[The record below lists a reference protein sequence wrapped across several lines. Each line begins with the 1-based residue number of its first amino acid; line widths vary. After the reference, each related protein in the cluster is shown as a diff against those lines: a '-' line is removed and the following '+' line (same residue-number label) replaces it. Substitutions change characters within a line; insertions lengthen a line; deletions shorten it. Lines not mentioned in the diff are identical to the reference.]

1 MKRPIAAL
9 LLCLACL
16 SPAMAEDTAAVKVVP
31 VLTTTKTA
39 TGQPLVL
46 PDKNPQVV
54 VTSMEIAPGAR
65 LPRHMHPFARYAYV
79 LQGEVT
85 VEYEG
90 GQRRVFHAG
99 EFIVEAIGVWHFGT
113 NTGTVPLRL
122 LVIDQ
127 VEAGKSNTILA
138 N

>member
-1 MKRPIAAL
+1 MKRLIAVL

-16 SPAMAEDTAAVKVVP
+16 GDAAAGNAANVKVTP

-46 PDKNPQVV
+46 PNQNPQVI
-54 VTSMEIAPGAR
+54 VTTMEIAAGAK
-65 LPRHMHPFARYAYV
+65 LARHMHPFARYAYV

-90 GQRRVFHAG
+90 GQRQTFRTG

-127 VEAGKSNTILA
+127 VEAGKSNTTLA